1 MQTRRTDFV
10 VLIVCN
16 RTGGKEHHQRKQANM
31 WGHDVRTS
39 LDRMMNDATILV
51 LKSGIVSAFLENMI
65 LLYRNSQNRYN
76 ETLIPARLILDNYAV
91 IETS

>member
-16 RTGGKEHHQRKQANM
+16 GTGGKEHHQRKQANM

-51 LKSGIVSAFLENMI
+51 LKSGIVSAFRK
-65 LLYRNSQNRYN
+65 YD
-76 ETLIPARLILDNYAV
+76 LIVLQLSKPV
-91 IETS
+91 